1 MRRTLTKKVP
11 STRTR
16 KRAAARRANPTKRH
30 IATATI
36 DWSLALRSINVE
48 HIERLSGVER
58 LPPIKVWE
66 FAPGHFRGI
75 DGFHRWGLAKQRG
88 DKRVEVIVRHFPA
101 GKQGEKAFD
110 FECVQSNMEHGLPL
124 SREERD
130 RAILRIW
137 QRWGGARVEG
147 ETLDRLGQ
155 IFNLTKQR
163 IHQIVRSGGSAEAS
177 VGGTSA
183 TGVTP
188 GYGGNGS
195 GQSPKRFRASGR
207 FSSFGR
213 FSAATRRLSR
223 LLADTDV
230 LGELLSQ
237 RRSEVVEELLQLR
250 RRLDALIEEGQSA

>member
-1 MRRTLTKKVP
+1 MRRAVTKRVR
-11 STRTR
+11 STRSSKR
-16 KRAAARRANPTKRH
+16 PVVRRAASAKRH
-30 IATATI
+30 IATEAI
-36 DWSLALRSINVE
+36 DWSLALRSINFE
-48 HIERLSGVER
+48 HLERLSGAER

-75 DGFHRWGLAKQRG
+75 DGFHRWGVAKERG
-88 DKRVEVIVRHFPA
+88 DKRVEVIVRQFPP
-101 GKQGEKAFD
+101 GRLGEKAFD
-110 FECVQSNMEHGLPL
+110 FECVQSNIEHGLPL

-147 ETLDRLGQ
+147 ETLDHLGQ

-163 IHQIVRSGGSAEAS
+163 IHQIVRSGGPSEAS
-177 VGGTSA
+177 MVGVPP
-183 TGVTP
+183 TGFP
-188 GYGGNGS
+188 GGPGENGH

-250 RRLDALIEEGQSA
+250 RRLDTLIEEGQSA

>member
-1 MRRTLTKKVP
+1 MRRTVTKKVGAAK
-11 STRTR
+11 SR
-16 KRAAARRANPTKRH
+16 KRLVVRRANPAKRY
-30 IATATI
+30 IPTEAI
-36 DWSLALRSINVE
+36 DWSLALRSINLE
-48 HIERLSGVER
+48 HLERLSGAER

-66 FAPGHFRGI
+66 FEPGHFRGI
-75 DGFHRWGLAKQRG
+75 DGFHRWGVAKDRG
-88 DKRVEVIVRHFPA
+88 DKQVEVIVRHYPP

-130 RAILRIW
+130 RAIQRIW
-137 QRWGGARVEG
+137 QRWGSARVEG
-147 ETLDRLGQ
+147 ETLVRLGE

-163 IHQIVRSGGSAEAS
+163 IHQIVRSGGAVDLSSDAS
-177 VGGTSA
+177 MGGFA
-183 TGVTP
+183 AGR
-188 GYGGNGS
+188 GNGN
-195 GQSPKRFRASGR
+195 GPSPKRFRAGGR

-250 RRLDALIEEGQSA
+250 QRLDALIEEGRNA

>member
-1 MRRTLTKKVP
+1 MRRALTKKIP
-11 STRTR
+11 STRTP
-16 KRAAARRANPTKRH
+16 KRAVARRVTSAKRH
-30 IATATI
+30 IATGAI

-48 HIERLSGVER
+48 HLERLSGAER

-75 DGFHRWGLAKQRG
+75 DGFHRWGVAKERG
-88 DKRVEVIVRHFPA
+88 DKHVEVIVRHFPP

-110 FECVQSNMEHGLPL
+110 FECVQSNIEHGLPL

-147 ETLDRLGQ
+147 ETLDGLGQ

-163 IHQIVRSGGSAEAS
+163 IHQIVRSGGREAS
-177 VGGTSA
+177 LGGTSA
-183 TGVTP
+183 TGVAP
-188 GYGGNGS
+188 GS
-195 GQSPKRFRASGR
+195 GDNGGGHSPKRFRASGR

-213 FSAATRRLSR
+213 FSAATRRLTR

-230 LGELLSQ
+230 LGELLRQ

-250 RRLDALIEEGQSA
+250 RRLDALIEEGQTA